1 MNILAVDSSAV
12 TVSCSV
18 ADEEKTLAYGLLN
31 EGLTHSQTLMRLIDK
46 TLSESSLRMA
56 DIDCIAI
63 SAGPG
68 SFTGV
73 RIGIAT
79 VKGIA
84 FAKDIPCIGVSTLE
98 AIAYGASELEGYI
111 AAVMDA
117 RREQVYT
124 ATFRVHGGR
133 VERITEDRA
142 ISIAQLGEELGKLPE
157 KVWFCGDGAALCCNM
172 LGEKLD
178 NAAIAPDAV
187 VFQNGIG
194 VARAAFAAGE
204 DNIIK
209 AENLVPFYLR
219 LPQAERELNNKRLK
233 NN

>member
-1 MNILAVDSSAV
+1 MKILAVDSSAV
-12 TVSCSV
+12 TVSCAV
-18 ADEEKTLAYGLLN
+18 ADGEKALACGLLN
-31 EGLTHSQTLMRLIDK
+31 EGLTHSQTLMKLIDE
-46 TLSESSLRMA
+46 TLSNSKIALS

-84 FAKDIPCIGVSTLE
+84 FAGDIPCVGVSTLE
-98 AIAYGASELEGYI
+98 AIAHGALELDGYI

-124 ATFRVHGGR
+124 ATFRVHNGE

-142 ISIAQLGEELGKLPE
+142 ISIAQLADEIKELPE
-157 KVWFCGDGAALCCNM
+157 TVWFCGDGAALCFN
-172 LGEKLD
+172 KLKDSID
-178 NAAIAPDAV
+178 NVRIAPGDA

-194 VARAAFAAGE
+194 VARAAVAAGK
-204 DNIIK
+204 DKIIK
-209 AENLVPFYLR
+209 AENLVPIYLR
-219 LPQAERELNNKRLK
+219 LPQAERELNNKRLS

>member
-1 MNILAVDSSAV
+1 MKILAVDSSAI
-12 TVSCSV
+12 TVSCAV
-18 ADEEKTLAYGLLN
+18 ADDEKTLSYGLLN
-31 EGLTHSQTLMRLIDK
+31 EGLTHSQTLMRLID
-46 TLSESSLRMA
+46 SILRDSKLA
-56 DIDCIAI
+56 VSDIDCIAI

-84 FAKDIPCIGVSTLE
+84 FARDIPCIGVSTLE
-98 AIAYGASELEGYI
+98 AIAYGATELDGYI

-124 ATFRVHGGR
+124 ATFRVHNR
-133 VERITEDRA
+133 KVERITEDRA
-142 ISIAQLGEELGKLPE
+142 ISIAQLGEELKELPE
-157 KVWFCGDGAALCCNM
+157 KVWFCGDGASLCCNM
-172 LGEKLD
+172 LGDKLD
-178 NAAIAPDAV
+178 NAEKAPDEVA
-187 VFQNGIG
+187 FQNGIG
-194 VARAAFAAGE
+194 VARAAIAAGK
-204 DNIIK
+204 DKIIK